1 MTSITKHKWKYLTK
15 FNVEHW
21 GYLLER
27 QYIQIELTPKDM
39 NAIIENE
46 YGGKKKNNCQDIIP
60 YDLRNALMKI
70 TQKTSVVE
78 KKWFIRLSTRSIK
91 DSFYMMTPIPLTNHI
106 EILER
111 LMKSKRAYDDVKL
124 SYKYDTPIYLF
135 MIEWDKHVDVR
146 HEFRCFVKN
155 GELIGV
161 SQYDL
166 YDDLDY
172 MECELKDISSRIQ
185 HFVNDIYYD
194 EQNYVVDVN
203 LDNKRKCH
211 LIEINPY
218 DKTTSAIH
226 FSWNELNTNYTFG
239 KLILKYRL
247 FGCIKDFEM

>member
-1 MTSITKHKWKYLTK
+1 MEY
-15 FNVEHW
+15 W
-21 GYLLER
+21 GYLLKR
-27 QYIQIELTPKDM
+27 KYIQIELTSKDM
-39 NAIIENE
+39 KAIIKNE
-46 YGGKKKNNCQDIIP
+46 YGENKKNRQDITP
-60 YDLRNALMKI
+60 YDLRNAIMKI
-70 TQKTSVVE
+70 IDNTRIDGE
-78 KKWFIRLSTRSIK
+78 KWFIRLSTRSIK

-135 MIEWDKHVDVR
+135 MIEWDNQVNVR

-172 MECELKDISSRIQ
+172 MECELKDISTRIKS
-185 HFVNDIYYD
+185 FVNEIYYD
-194 EQNYVVDVN
+194 ESNYVVDIYI
-203 LDNKRKCH
+203 DSRRHCR

-218 DKTTSAIH
+218 DKTTSGIH
-226 FSWNELNTNYTFG
+226 FSWKELNANNVFG
-239 KLILKYRL
+239 KLVLRYKL
-247 FGCIKDFEM
+247 FGYIKDFDMKF